1 MFIKI
6 EGVEPQ
12 FKVYKMSESVE
23 GKVYIGKTKRPLQE
37 RMNCHRSSRQYA
49 DKHFSN
55 VGWNNVTVEIIDTA
69 NNDVELSKKEYIKIT
84 DCYTDKKH
92 LLLNRNNFYEYSK
105 YARKVATTEEPTYI
119 QYSEIDL
126 FPNNHWF
133 SCQRK
138 IDDYSYDVFEFIKNN
153 KYIIKQVFGARKY
166 VSDCISKMKNNQL
179 TNDHARSLIIIFLR
193 DKSWRGKCEMN
204 TQWNKCKSF

>member
-69 NNDVELSKKEYIKIT
+69 NNDEELSKKEYVKIN

-92 LLLNRNNFYEYSK
+92 LLLNRNNFCDYSQNTK
-105 YARKVATTEEPTYI
+105 KVTTVEEPKYI
-119 QYSEIDL
+119 HFSEIDI

-138 IDDYSYDVFEFIKNN
+138 IDDYNHDVFKFIKNN
-153 KYIIKQVFGARKY
+153 KYIIKQVFGAREY
-166 VSDCISKMKNNQL
+166 VSDCISKMKNNKL
-179 TNDHARSLIIIFLR
+179 TNDHARSLIINYLR
-193 DKSWRGKCEMN
+193 DKP
-204 TQWNKCKSF
+204 